1 MKIYESS
8 VKKPITTALIFV
20 AIIVLGLFSLNK
32 LAIDQ
37 LPEIEMNTA
46 IVIVTY
52 PGASAEDIENNVT
65 KVMES
70 ALSTVSDLKKL
81 TSTSKE
87 NTAIISVEF
96 NWGTDLDGAVNDMRD
111 KIEMIKSYLPDGC
124 SNPMILKLSTDMM
137 PISII
142 SATAEESTAALY
154 KILDDGVAN
163 PLNRINGVGSVSVSG
178 APQREIIINCNPTKL
193 EAYNLT
199 VEQIGSKVAA
209 ENVSTPG
216 GNIDVGSQTYSLRM
230 EGEMKDSKE
239 LNDVVVAQFGDKTV
253 FLKDVATVIDSVQ
266 EKAQESFVNGKK
278 GATIVVQKQTGANSV
293 EVMKKIRA
301 QLPQIQK
308 DLPRDIHLQEVMNTT
323 DNIENSISSLVE
335 TVVLACLF
343 VIIVVL
349 FFLGEWRATIII
361 MVTIPVSLI
370 ASFIYL
376 FITGNTINIISL
388 SSISIALGMVVDDA
402 IVVLENVTTHI
413 ERGSKPREAAIYG
426 TNEVGVAVIA
436 TTLTLLAVF
445 FPFTMM
451 TGMAGIMFKQL
462 GWMICIMMVV
472 STTAALTLTPMMC
485 SLLLKRKKDK
495 KENKVFEKI
504 YTPIRRGLDKL
515 DVWYERLLTWAVR
528 HKTTTIT
535 SAALL
540 FIISLVLAV
549 TSLGTE
555 FIPATDNGQIS
566 GSIELPAGANVDRA
580 KEIAKRLQKRV
591 DKDFPEVQTFNYTVG
606 VPGDDDDNTFALM
619 GTSGSNYISFRMKL
633 VDLEDRKRDM
643 FEIADE
649 LRKEIA
655 TYTEVNKFSVSAGG
669 QNNMMS
675 GSTIDVEIFGYDFKV
690 TERIADSLKAK
701 MEKMQGFKDVTIDR
715 EDYRPQFQI
724 DFDREKLALNGLNV
738 ATASTYVR
746 NRINGMTASVFRED
760 GEEYKI
766 KVRND
771 KAHRQSVED
780 IENILIYN
788 NQGKAVRVYEV
799 ANVVEREAPPSIKR
813 QDRERMIKVSA
824 TLYGATLDVASA
836 NIQAELDKMDI
847 PTEIGTKIG
856 GSIEDQQ
863 ESFSDMGTLLVLIL
877 MLVYIVMAAQFE
889 SLRYPFIIMFSV
901 PFAFVGFI
909 LSLLLTG
916 TTVNLMSLI
925 GAIML
930 VGIVVKNGIVLVD
943 YINLNRERGMGISQA
958 VILGGKSRLR
968 PVLMTS
974 LTTILGMVPMSL
986 GIGEGSELWQPMGI
1000 AIVGGLTVSTLVT
1013 LLIVPTVY
1021 CVFASREVKSYR
1033 KNHALRLNTR
1043 TIKA

>member
-1 MKIYESS
+1 MKIYETS
-8 VKKPITTALIFV
+8 VKKPITTSLIFI
-20 AIIVLGLFSLNK
+20 AIIVLGLFSLSK
-32 LAIDQ
+32 LSIDQ
-37 LPEIEMNTA
+37 FPEIEMNTA
-46 IVIVTY
+46 IVLVSY
-52 PGASAEDIENNVT
+52 PGASAEDVENNVT

-81 TSTSKE
+81 KSTSKE

-96 NWGTDLDGAVNDMRD
+96 NWGTDLDAAVNDMRD
-111 KIEMIKSYLPDGC
+111 KIEMVKSYLPDGC
-124 SNPMILKLSTDMM
+124 SNPMIMKISTDMM
-137 PISII
+137 PITII
-142 SATAEESTAALY
+142 SATADESTAALY

-163 PLNRINGVGSVSVSG
+163 PLNRINGVGSVSISG
-178 APQREIIINCNPTKL
+178 APQREIIVDCDPTKL

-199 VEQIGSKVAA
+199 VEQIGSVIAK

-216 GNIDVGSQTYSLRM
+216 GNIDIGSQTYSLRI
-230 EGEMKDSKE
+230 EGEMKESSE
-239 LNDVVVAQFGDKTV
+239 LDDIVVANYGGKSI
-253 FLKDVATVIDSVQ
+253 FLKDIASVRDSVQ

-278 GATIVVQKQTGANSV
+278 GAAIVVQKQTGANSV
-293 EVMKKIRA
+293 EVMKQIRK
-301 QLPQIQK
+301 QLPKIQK
-308 DLPRDIHLQEVMNTT
+308 DLPPDIQLQEVMNTT
-323 DNIENSISSLVE
+323 DNIENSIASLVE
-335 TVVLACLF
+335 TFVLACLF
-343 VIIVVL
+343 VVIVVL

-361 MVTIPVSLI
+361 MVTIPVALI

-436 TTLTLLAVF
+436 TTLTLIAVF

-462 GWMICIMMVV
+462 GWMICIIMVV
-472 STTAALTLTPMMC
+472 STASALSLTPMMC
-485 SLLLKRKKDK
+485 SLLLKREKDK
-495 KENKVFEKI
+495 THSKLFTKI
-504 YTPIRRGLDKL
+504 YSPIRRGLDKL
-515 DVWYERLLTWAVR
+515 DDLYEKLLTWAVR
-528 HKTTTIT
+528 HKTVTICVAT
-535 SAALL
+535 AIFVGSLL
-540 FIISLVLAV
+540 
-549 TSLGTE
+549 LGSSIGTD
-555 FIPATDNGQIS
+555 FIPASDNSHITGNLS
-566 GSIELPAGANVDRA
+566 LPAGANVDRT
-580 KEIAKRLQKRV
+580 KEIAKRFQAKLE
-591 DKDFPEVQTFNYTVG
+591 KDFPEVKQFTYDVG
-606 VPGDDDDNTFALM
+606 VPGDDSDNSFAM
-619 GTSGSNYISFRMKL
+619 MNASGSNYMSFRIKL
-633 VDLEDRKRDM
+633 TDVEKRKRDM

-655 TYTEVNKFSVSAGG
+655 SYTEVEKFSVSAGG
-669 QNNMMS
+669 QGGMTS
-675 GSTIDVEIFGYDFKV
+675 GSTIDVEIFGYDFET
-690 TERIADSLKAK
+690 TEKIAQSIKSEMGK
-701 MEKMQGFKDVTIDR
+701 IQGLKDVAIDR
-715 EDYRPQFQI
+715 DEYVPQLQV

-746 NRINGMTASVFRED
+746 NRMNGMTASVFRED

-771 KAHRQSVED
+771 RSHRSSVED

-788 NQGKAVRVYEV
+788 TQGKAVRLSEV
-799 ANVVEREAPPSIKR
+799 AKVVERQAPPSIKR
-813 QDRERMIKVSA
+813 QDRERVVKVSA
-824 TLYGATLDVASA
+824 TLYGTTLDVAA
-836 NIQAELDKMDI
+836 AGIQSVIDKMDI

-856 GSIEDQQ
+856 GSMEDQQ
-863 ESFSDMGTLLVLIL
+863 ESFSDMGMLLILIL

-889 SLRYPFIIMFSV
+889 SLRYPFIIMFSI

-909 LSLLLTG
+909 LSLFITG
-916 TTVNLMSLI
+916 ETINLMSLI

-974 LTTILGMVPMSL
+974 MTTILGMVPMSL

-1013 LLIVPTVY
+1013 LVIIPTVY

-1033 KNHALRLNTR
+1033 KKNLLRLNNR
-1043 TIKA
+1043 TVKA

>member
-1 MKIYESS
+1 MKIYETS
-8 VKKPITTALIFV
+8 VKKPITTSLIFI
-20 AIIVLGLFSLNK
+20 AIIVLGLFSLSK
-32 LAIDQ
+32 LSIDQ
-37 LPEIEMNTA
+37 FPEIEMNTA
-46 IVIVTY
+46 IVLVSY
-52 PGASAEDIENNVT
+52 PGASAEDVENNVT

-81 TSTSKE
+81 KSTSKE

-96 NWGTDLDGAVNDMRD
+96 NWGTDLDAAVNDMRD
-111 KIEMIKSYLPDGC
+111 KIEMVKSYLPDGC
-124 SNPMILKLSTDMM
+124 SNPMIMKISTDMM
-137 PISII
+137 PITII
-142 SATAEESTAALY
+142 SATADESTAALY

-163 PLNRINGVGSVSVSG
+163 PLNRINGVGSVSISG
-178 APQREIIINCNPTKL
+178 APQREIIVDCDPTKL

-199 VEQIGSKVAA
+199 VEQIGSVIAK

-216 GNIDVGSQTYSLRM
+216 GNIDIGSQTYSLRI
-230 EGEMKDSKE
+230 EGEMKESSE
-239 LNDVVVAQFGDKTV
+239 LDDIVVANYGGKSI
-253 FLKDVATVIDSVQ
+253 FLKDIASVRDSVQ

-278 GATIVVQKQTGANSV
+278 GAAIVVQKQTGANSV
-293 EVMKKIRA
+293 EVMKQIRK
-301 QLPQIQK
+301 QLPKIQK
-308 DLPRDIHLQEVMNTT
+308 DLPPDIQLQEVMNTI
-323 DNIENSISSLVE
+323 DIIVISIASLVE
-335 TVVLACLF
+335 TFVLACLF
-343 VIIVVL
+343 VVIVVL

-361 MVTIPVSLI
+361 MVTIPVALI

-436 TTLTLLAVF
+436 TTLTLIAVF

-462 GWMICIMMVV
+462 GWMICIIMVV
-472 STTAALTLTPMMC
+472 STASALSLTPMMC
-485 SLLLKRKKDK
+485 SLLLKREKDK
-495 KENKVFEKI
+495 THSKLFTKI
-504 YTPIRRGLDKL
+504 YSPIRRGLDKL
-515 DVWYERLLTWAVR
+515 DDLYEKLLTWAVR
-528 HKTTTIT
+528 HKTVTICVAT
-535 SAALL
+535 AIFVGSLL
-540 FIISLVLAV
+540 
-549 TSLGTE
+549 LGSSIGTD
-555 FIPATDNGQIS
+555 FIPASDNSHITGNLS
-566 GSIELPAGANVDRA
+566 LPAGANVDRT
-580 KEIAKRLQKRV
+580 KEIAKRFQAKLE
-591 DKDFPEVQTFNYTVG
+591 KDFPEVKQFTYDVG
-606 VPGDDDDNTFALM
+606 VPGDDSDNSFAM
-619 GTSGSNYISFRMKL
+619 MNASGSNYMSFRIKL
-633 VDLEDRKRDM
+633 TDVEKRKRDM

-655 TYTEVNKFSVSAGG
+655 SYTEVEKFSVSAGG
-669 QNNMMS
+669 QGGMTS
-675 GSTIDVEIFGYDFKV
+675 GSTIDVEILGYDFET
-690 TERIADSLKAK
+690 TEKIAQTIKSE
-701 MEKMQGFKDVTIDR
+701 MEKIQGLKDVAIDR
-715 EDYRPQFQI
+715 DEYVPQLQV

-746 NRINGMTASVFRED
+746 NRMNGMTASVFRED

-771 KAHRQSVED
+771 RSHRSSVED

-788 NQGKAVRVYEV
+788 TQGKAVRLSEV
-799 ANVVEREAPPSIKR
+799 AKVVERQAPPSIKR
-813 QDRERMIKVSA
+813 QDRERVVKVSA
-824 TLYGATLDVASA
+824 TLYGTTLDVAA
-836 NIQAELDKMDI
+836 AGIQSVIDKMDI
-847 PTEIGTKIG
+847 PTETGTKIG
-856 GSIEDQQ
+856 GSMEDQQ
-863 ESFSDMGTLLVLIL
+863 ESFSDMGMLLILIL

-889 SLRYPFIIMFSV
+889 SLRYPFIIMFSI

-909 LSLLLTG
+909 LSLFITG
-916 TTVNLMSLI
+916 ETINLMSLI

-974 LTTILGMVPMSL
+974 MTTILGMVPMSL

-1013 LLIVPTVY
+1013 LVIIPTVY

-1033 KNHALRLNTR
+1033 KKNLLRLNNR
-1043 TIKA
+1043 TVKA

>member
-1 MKIYESS
+1 MKLYETS
-8 VKKPITTALIFV
+8 VKKPITTSLIFI
-20 AIIVLGLFSLNK
+20 AIIVLGLFSLSK
-32 LAIDQ
+32 LSIDQ
-37 LPEIEMNTA
+37 FPEIEMNTA
-46 IVIVTY
+46 IVLVSY
-52 PGASAEDIENNVT
+52 PGASAEDVENNVT

-70 ALSTVSDLKKL
+70 SLSTVSDLKKI

-87 NTAIISVEF
+87 NTAIVSVEF
-96 NWGTDLDGAVNDMRD
+96 NWGTDLDAAVNDMRD
-111 KIEMIKSYLPDGC
+111 KIEMVKSYLPDGC
-124 SNPMILKLSTDMM
+124 SNPMIMKISTDMM
-137 PISII
+137 PITII
-142 SATAEESTAALY
+142 SATADESTAALY

-163 PLNRINGVGSVSVSG
+163 PLNRINGVGSVSISG
-178 APQREIIINCNPTKL
+178 APQREIIIDCDPTKL
-193 EAYNLT
+193 EAYNLS
-199 VEQIGSKVAA
+199 VEQIGSVIAK

-216 GNIDVGSQTYSLRM
+216 GNIDIGSQTYSLRI
-230 EGEMKDSKE
+230 EGEMKESRE
-239 LNDVVVAQFGDKTV
+239 LEDVVVANYGGKSI
-253 FLKDVATVIDSVQ
+253 FLKDVANVKDTVQ
-266 EKAQESFVNGKK
+266 EKAQESFVNGKR
-278 GATIVVQKQTGANSV
+278 GAAIVVQKQTGANSV
-293 EVMKKIRA
+293 EVMKQIRK
-301 QLPQIQK
+301 QLPKIQK
-308 DLPRDIHLQEVMNTT
+308 DLPKDIQLQEVMNTT
-323 DNIENSISSLVE
+323 DNIENSINSLVE
-335 TVVLACLF
+335 TLVLACLF
-343 VIIVVL
+343 VVIVVL

-361 MVTIPVSLI
+361 MVTIPVALI

-436 TTLTLLAVF
+436 TTLTLIAVF

-462 GWMICIMMVV
+462 GWMICIIMVV
-472 STTAALTLTPMMC
+472 STASALSLTPMMC
-485 SLLLKRKKDK
+485 SLLLKREKDK
-495 KENKVFEKI
+495 KHNKLFIKI
-504 YTPIRRGLDKL
+504 YSPIKRGLDKL
-515 DVWYERLLTWAVR
+515 DDLYAKLLTWAVR
-528 HKTTTIT
+528 HKTVTICIAT
-535 SAALL
+535 AIFIGSLL
-540 FIISLVLAV
+540 
-549 TSLGTE
+549 LGSTLGSD
-555 FIPATDNGQIS
+555 FIPASDNSHITGNIS
-566 GSIELPAGANVDRA
+566 LPAGANVERT
-580 KEIAKRLQKRV
+580 KEIAKRFQNKLKT
-591 DKDFPEVQTFNYTVG
+591 DFPEVKQFTYDVG
-606 VPGDDDDNTFALM
+606 VPGDDSENSFAM
-619 GTSGSNYISFRMKL
+619 MNASGSNYMSFRIKL
-633 VDLEDRKRDM
+633 TDVEERKRDM

-655 TYTEVNKFSVSAGG
+655 SYTEIEKFSVSAGG
-669 QNNMMS
+669 QGGMTS
-675 GSTIDVEIFGYDFKV
+675 GSTIDAEIFGYDFET
-690 TERIADSLKAK
+690 TERIAQTLKAE
-701 MEKMQGFKDVTIDR
+701 MEKMPGLKDVAIDR
-715 EDYRPQFQI
+715 DEYVPQLQI

-746 NRINGMTASVFRED
+746 NRMNGMTASVFRED

-771 KAHRQSVED
+771 RSHRSSVED

-788 NQGKAVRVYEV
+788 AQGKAVRLSEV
-799 ANVVEREAPPSIKR
+799 AKVVEREAPPSIKR
-813 QDRERMIKVSA
+813 QDRERVVKVSA
-824 TLYGATLDVASA
+824 TLYGTTLDVAAAS
-836 NIQAELDKMDI
+836 IQSVIDNMDI

-856 GSIEDQQ
+856 GSMEDQQ
-863 ESFSDMGTLLVLIL
+863 ESFSDMGMLLVLIL

-889 SLRYPFIIMFSV
+889 SLRYPFIIMFSI

-909 LSLLLTG
+909 LSLFITG
-916 TTVNLMSLI
+916 ETINLMSLI

-974 LTTILGMVPMSL
+974 MTTILGMVPMSL

-1013 LLIVPTVY
+1013 LVIIPTVY

-1033 KNHALRLNTR
+1033 KKNLLRLNNR
-1043 TIKA
+1043 TVKA

>member
-1 MKIYESS
+1 MKIYETS
-8 VKKPITTALIFV
+8 VKKPITTSLIFI
-20 AIIVLGLFSLNK
+20 AIIVLGLFSLSK
-32 LAIDQ
+32 LSIDQ
-37 LPEIEMNTA
+37 FPEIEMNTA
-46 IVIVTY
+46 IVLVSY
-52 PGASAEDIENNVT
+52 PGASAEDVENNVT

-81 TSTSKE
+81 KSTSKE

-96 NWGTDLDGAVNDMRD
+96 NWGTDLDAAVNDMRD
-111 KIEMIKSYLPDGC
+111 KIEMVKSYLPDGC
-124 SNPMILKLSTDMM
+124 SNPMIMKISTDMM
-137 PISII
+137 PITII
-142 SATAEESTAALY
+142 SATADESTAALY

-163 PLNRINGVGSVSVSG
+163 PLNRINGVGSVSISG
-178 APQREIIINCNPTKL
+178 APQREIIVDCDPTKL

-199 VEQIGSKVAA
+199 VEQIGSVIAK

-216 GNIDVGSQTYSLRM
+216 GNIDIGSQTYSLRI
-230 EGEMKDSKE
+230 EGEMKESSE
-239 LNDVVVAQFGDKTV
+239 LDDIVVANYGGKSI
-253 FLKDVATVIDSVQ
+253 FLKDIASVRDSVQ

-278 GATIVVQKQTGANSV
+278 GAAIVVQKQTGANSV
-293 EVMKKIRA
+293 EVMKQIRK
-301 QLPQIQK
+301 QLPKIQK
-308 DLPRDIHLQEVMNTT
+308 DLPPDIQLQEVMNTT
-323 DNIENSISSLVE
+323 DNIENSIASLVE
-335 TVVLACLF
+335 TFVLACLF
-343 VIIVVL
+343 VVIVVL

-361 MVTIPVSLI
+361 MVTIPVALI

-436 TTLTLLAVF
+436 TTLTLIAVF

-462 GWMICIMMVV
+462 GWMICIIMVV
-472 STTAALTLTPMMC
+472 STASALSLTPMMC
-485 SLLLKRKKDK
+485 SLLLKREKDK
-495 KENKVFEKI
+495 THSKLFTKI
-504 YTPIRRGLDKL
+504 YSPIRRGLDKL
-515 DVWYERLLTWAVR
+515 DDLYEKLLTWAVR
-528 HKTTTIT
+528 HKTITICVAT
-535 SAALL
+535 AIFVGSLL
-540 FIISLVLAV
+540 
-549 TSLGTE
+549 LGSSIGTD
-555 FIPATDNGQIS
+555 FIPASDNSHITGNLS
-566 GSIELPAGANVDRA
+566 LPAGANVDRT
-580 KEIAKRLQKRV
+580 KEIAKRFQAKLE
-591 DKDFPEVQTFNYTVG
+591 KDFPEVKQFTYDVG
-606 VPGDDDDNTFALM
+606 VPGDDSDNSFAM
-619 GTSGSNYISFRMKL
+619 MNASGSNYMSFRIKL
-633 VDLEDRKRDM
+633 TDVEKRKRDM

-655 TYTEVNKFSVSAGG
+655 SYTEVEKFSVSAGG
-669 QNNMMS
+669 QGGMTS
-675 GSTIDVEIFGYDFKV
+675 GSTIDVEIFGYDFET
-690 TERIADSLKAK
+690 TEKIAQTIKSE
-701 MEKMQGFKDVTIDR
+701 MEKIQGLKDVAIDR
-715 EDYRPQFQI
+715 DEYVPQLQV

-746 NRINGMTASVFRED
+746 NRMNGMTASVFRED

-771 KAHRQSVED
+771 RSHRSSVED

-788 NQGKAVRVYEV
+788 TQGKAVRLSEV
-799 ANVVEREAPPSIKR
+799 AKVVERQAPPSIKR
-813 QDRERMIKVSA
+813 QDRERVVKVSA
-824 TLYGATLDVASA
+824 TLYGTTLDVAA
-836 NIQAELDKMDI
+836 AGIQSVIDKMDI

-856 GSIEDQQ
+856 GSMEDQQ
-863 ESFSDMGTLLVLIL
+863 ESFSDMGMLLILIL

-889 SLRYPFIIMFSV
+889 SLRYPFIIMFSI

-909 LSLLLTG
+909 LSLFITG
-916 TTVNLMSLI
+916 ETINLMSLI

-974 LTTILGMVPMSL
+974 MTTILGMVPMSL

-1013 LLIVPTVY
+1013 LVIIPTVY

-1033 KNHALRLNTR
+1033 KKNLLRLNNR
-1043 TIKA
+1043 TVKA

>member
-1 MKIYESS
+1 MKIYETS
-8 VKKPITTALIFV
+8 VKKPITTSLIFI
-20 AIIVLGLFSLNK
+20 AIIVLGLFSLSK
-32 LAIDQ
+32 LSIDQ
-37 LPEIEMNTA
+37 FPEIEMNTA
-46 IVIVTY
+46 IVLVSY
-52 PGASAEDIENNVT
+52 PGASAEDVENNVT

-81 TSTSKE
+81 KSTSKE

-96 NWGTDLDGAVNDMRD
+96 NWGTDLDAAVNDMRD
-111 KIEMIKSYLPDGC
+111 KIEMVKSYLPDGC
-124 SNPMILKLSTDMM
+124 SNPMIMKISTDMM
-137 PISII
+137 PITII
-142 SATAEESTAALY
+142 SATADESTAALY

-163 PLNRINGVGSVSVSG
+163 PLNRINGVGSVSISG
-178 APQREIIINCNPTKL
+178 APQREIIVDCDPTKL

-199 VEQIGSKVAA
+199 VEQIGSVIAK

-216 GNIDVGSQTYSLRM
+216 GNIDIGSQTYSLRI
-230 EGEMKDSKE
+230 EGEMKESSE
-239 LNDVVVAQFGDKTV
+239 LDDIVVANYGGKSI
-253 FLKDVATVIDSVQ
+253 FLKDIASVRDSVQ

-278 GATIVVQKQTGANSV
+278 GAAIVVQKQTGANSV
-293 EVMKKIRA
+293 EVMKQIRK
-301 QLPQIQK
+301 QLPKIQK
-308 DLPRDIHLQEVMNTT
+308 DLPPDIQLQEVMNTT
-323 DNIENSISSLVE
+323 DNIENSIASLVE
-335 TVVLACLF
+335 TFVLACLF
-343 VIIVVL
+343 VVIVVL

-361 MVTIPVSLI
+361 MVTIPVALI

-436 TTLTLLAVF
+436 TTLTLIAVF

-462 GWMICIMMVV
+462 GWMICIIMVV
-472 STTAALTLTPMMC
+472 STASALSLTPMMC
-485 SLLLKRKKDK
+485 SLLLKREKDK
-495 KENKVFEKI
+495 THSKLFTKI
-504 YTPIRRGLDKL
+504 YSPIRRGLDKL
-515 DVWYERLLTWAVR
+515 DDLYEKLLTWAVR
-528 HKTTTIT
+528 HKTVTICVAT
-535 SAALL
+535 AIFVGSLL
-540 FIISLVLAV
+540 
-549 TSLGTE
+549 LGSSIGTD
-555 FIPATDNGQIS
+555 FIPASDNSHITGNLS
-566 GSIELPAGANVDRA
+566 LPAGANVDRT
-580 KEIAKRLQKRV
+580 KEIAKRFQAKLE
-591 DKDFPEVQTFNYTVG
+591 KDFTEVKQFTYDVG
-606 VPGDDDDNTFALM
+606 VPGDDSDNSFAM
-619 GTSGSNYISFRMKL
+619 MNASGSNYMSFRIKL
-633 VDLEDRKRDM
+633 TDVEKRKRDM

-655 TYTEVNKFSVSAGG
+655 SYTEVEKFSVSAGG
-669 QNNMMS
+669 QGGMTS
-675 GSTIDVEIFGYDFKV
+675 GSTIDVEIFGYDFET
-690 TERIADSLKAK
+690 TEKIAQTIKSE
-701 MEKMQGFKDVTIDR
+701 MEKIQGLKDVAIDR
-715 EDYRPQFQI
+715 DEYVPQLQV

-746 NRINGMTASVFRED
+746 NRMNGMTASVFRED

-771 KAHRQSVED
+771 RSHRSSVED

-788 NQGKAVRVYEV
+788 TQGKAVRLSEV
-799 ANVVEREAPPSIKR
+799 AKVVERQAPPSIKR
-813 QDRERMIKVSA
+813 QDRERVVKVSA
-824 TLYGATLDVASA
+824 TLYGTTLDVAA
-836 NIQAELDKMDI
+836 AGIQSVIDKMDI

-856 GSIEDQQ
+856 GSMEDQQ
-863 ESFSDMGTLLVLIL
+863 ESFSDMGMLLILIL

-889 SLRYPFIIMFSV
+889 SLRYPFIIMFSI

-909 LSLLLTG
+909 LSLFITG
-916 TTVNLMSLI
+916 ETINLMSLI

-974 LTTILGMVPMSL
+974 MTTILGMVPMSL

-1013 LLIVPTVY
+1013 LVIIPTVY

-1033 KNHALRLNTR
+1033 KKNLLRLNNR
-1043 TIKA
+1043 TVKA

>member
-1 MKIYESS
+1 MKIYETS
-8 VKKPITTALIFV
+8 VKKPITTSLIFI
-20 AIIVLGLFSLNK
+20 AIIVLGLFSLSK
-32 LAIDQ
+32 LSIDQ
-37 LPEIEMNTA
+37 FPEIEMNTA
-46 IVIVTY
+46 IVLVSY
-52 PGASAEDIENNVT
+52 PGASAEDVENNVT
-65 KVMES
+65 KLMES

-81 TSTSKE
+81 KSTSKE

-96 NWGTDLDGAVNDMRD
+96 NWGTDLDAAVNDMRD
-111 KIEMIKSYLPDGC
+111 KIEMVKSYLPDGC
-124 SNPMILKLSTDMM
+124 SNPMIMKISTDMM
-137 PISII
+137 PITII
-142 SATAEESTAALY
+142 SATADESTAALY

-163 PLNRINGVGSVSVSG
+163 PLNRINGVGSVSISG
-178 APQREIIINCNPTKL
+178 APQREIIVDCDPTKL

-199 VEQIGSKVAA
+199 VEQIGSVIAK

-216 GNIDVGSQTYSLRM
+216 GNIDIGSQTYSLRI
-230 EGEMKDSKE
+230 EGEMKESSE
-239 LNDVVVAQFGDKTV
+239 LDDIVVANYGGKSI
-253 FLKDVATVIDSVQ
+253 FLKDIASVRDSVQ

-278 GATIVVQKQTGANSV
+278 GAAIVVQKQTGANSV
-293 EVMKKIRA
+293 EVMKQIRK
-301 QLPQIQK
+301 QLPKIQK
-308 DLPRDIHLQEVMNTT
+308 DLPPDIQLQEVMNTT
-323 DNIENSISSLVE
+323 DNIENSIASLVE
-335 TVVLACLF
+335 TFVLACLF
-343 VIIVVL
+343 VVIVVL

-361 MVTIPVSLI
+361 MVTIPVALI

-436 TTLTLLAVF
+436 TTLTLIAVF

-462 GWMICIMMVV
+462 GWMICIIMVV
-472 STTAALTLTPMMC
+472 STASALSLTPMMC
-485 SLLLKRKKDK
+485 SLLLKREKDK
-495 KENKVFEKI
+495 THSKLFTKI
-504 YTPIRRGLDKL
+504 YSPIRRGLDKL
-515 DVWYERLLTWAVR
+515 DDLYEKLLTWAVR
-528 HKTTTIT
+528 HKTVTICVAT
-535 SAALL
+535 AIFVGSLL
-540 FIISLVLAV
+540 
-549 TSLGTE
+549 LGSSIGTD
-555 FIPATDNGQIS
+555 FIPASDNSHITGNLS
-566 GSIELPAGANVDRA
+566 LPAGANVDRT
-580 KEIAKRLQKRV
+580 KEIAKRFQAKLE
-591 DKDFPEVQTFNYTVG
+591 KDFPEVKQFTYDVG
-606 VPGDDDDNTFALM
+606 VPGDDSDNSFAM
-619 GTSGSNYISFRMKL
+619 MNASGSNYMSFRIKL
-633 VDLEDRKRDM
+633 TDVEKRKRDM

-655 TYTEVNKFSVSAGG
+655 SYTEVEKFSVSAGG
-669 QNNMMS
+669 QGGMTS
-675 GSTIDVEIFGYDFKV
+675 GSTIDVEIFGYDFET
-690 TERIADSLKAK
+690 TEKIAQTIKSE
-701 MEKMQGFKDVTIDR
+701 MEKIQGLKDVAIDR
-715 EDYRPQFQI
+715 DEYVPQLQV

-746 NRINGMTASVFRED
+746 NRMNGMTASVFRED

-771 KAHRQSVED
+771 RSHRSSVED

-788 NQGKAVRVYEV
+788 TQGKAVRLSEV
-799 ANVVEREAPPSIKR
+799 AKVVERQAPPSIKR
-813 QDRERMIKVSA
+813 QDRERVVKVSA
-824 TLYGATLDVASA
+824 TLYGTTLDVAA
-836 NIQAELDKMDI
+836 AGIQSVIDKMDI

-856 GSIEDQQ
+856 GSMEDQQ
-863 ESFSDMGTLLVLIL
+863 ESFSDMGMLLILIL

-889 SLRYPFIIMFSV
+889 SLRYPFIIMFSI

-909 LSLLLTG
+909 LSLFITG
-916 TTVNLMSLI
+916 ETINLMSLI

-974 LTTILGMVPMSL
+974 MTTILGMVPMSL

-1013 LLIVPTVY
+1013 LVIIPTVY

-1033 KNHALRLNTR
+1033 KKNLLRLNNR
-1043 TIKA
+1043 TVKA

>member
-1 MKIYESS
+1 MKIYETS
-8 VKKPITTALIFV
+8 VKKPITTSLIFI
-20 AIIVLGLFSLNK
+20 AIIVLGLFSLSK
-32 LAIDQ
+32 LSIDQ
-37 LPEIEMNTA
+37 FPEIEMNTA
-46 IVIVTY
+46 IVLVSY
-52 PGASAEDIENNVT
+52 PGASAEDVENNVT

-81 TSTSKE
+81 KSTSKE

-96 NWGTDLDGAVNDMRD
+96 NWGTDLDAAVNDMRD
-111 KIEMIKSYLPDGC
+111 KIEMVKSYLPDGC
-124 SNPMILKLSTDMM
+124 SNPMIMKISTDMM
-137 PISII
+137 PITII
-142 SATAEESTAALY
+142 SATADESTAALY

-163 PLNRINGVGSVSVSG
+163 PLNRINGVGSVSISG
-178 APQREIIINCNPTKL
+178 APQREIIVDCDPTKL

-199 VEQIGSKVAA
+199 VEQIGSVIAK

-216 GNIDVGSQTYSLRM
+216 GNIDIGSQTYSLRI
-230 EGEMKDSKE
+230 EGEMKESSE
-239 LNDVVVAQFGDKTV
+239 LDDIVVANYGGKSI
-253 FLKDVATVIDSVQ
+253 FLKDIASVRDSVQ

-278 GATIVVQKQTGANSV
+278 GAAIVVQKQTGANSV
-293 EVMKKIRA
+293 EVMKQIRK
-301 QLPQIQK
+301 QLPKIQK
-308 DLPRDIHLQEVMNTT
+308 DLPPDIQLQEVMNTT
-323 DNIENSISSLVE
+323 DNIENSIASLVE
-335 TVVLACLF
+335 TFVLACLF
-343 VIIVVL
+343 VVIVVL

-361 MVTIPVSLI
+361 MVTIPVALI

-436 TTLTLLAVF
+436 TTLTLIAVF

-462 GWMICIMMVV
+462 GWMICIIMVV
-472 STTAALTLTPMMC
+472 STASALSLTPMMC
-485 SLLLKRKKDK
+485 SLLLKREKDK
-495 KENKVFEKI
+495 THSKLFTKI
-504 YTPIRRGLDKL
+504 YSPIRRGLDKL
-515 DVWYERLLTWAVR
+515 DDLYEKLLTWAVR
-528 HKTTTIT
+528 HKTVTICVAT
-535 SAALL
+535 AIFVGSLLLGSA
-540 FIISLVLAV
+540 I
-549 TSLGTE
+549 GTD
-555 FIPATDNGQIS
+555 FIPASDNSHITGNLS
-566 GSIELPAGANVDRA
+566 LPAGANVDRT
-580 KEIAKRLQKRV
+580 KEIAKRFQAKLE
-591 DKDFPEVQTFNYTVG
+591 KDFPEVKQFTYDVG
-606 VPGDDDDNTFALM
+606 VPGDDSDNSFAM
-619 GTSGSNYISFRMKL
+619 MNASGSNYMSFRIKL
-633 VDLEDRKRDM
+633 TDVEKRKRDM

-655 TYTEVNKFSVSAGG
+655 SYTEVEKFSVSAGG
-669 QNNMMS
+669 QGGMTS
-675 GSTIDVEIFGYDFKV
+675 GSTIDVEIFGYDFKT
-690 TERIADSLKAK
+690 TEKIAQTIKSE
-701 MEKMQGFKDVTIDR
+701 MEKIQGLKDVAIDR
-715 EDYRPQFQI
+715 DEYVPQLQV

-746 NRINGMTASVFRED
+746 NRMNGMTASVFRED

-771 KAHRQSVED
+771 RSHRSSVED

-788 NQGKAVRVYEV
+788 TQGKAVRLSEV
-799 ANVVEREAPPSIKR
+799 AKVVERQAPPSIKR
-813 QDRERMIKVSA
+813 QDRERVVKVSA
-824 TLYGATLDVASA
+824 TLYGTTLDVAA
-836 NIQAELDKMDI
+836 AGIQSVIDKMDI

-856 GSIEDQQ
+856 GSMEDQQ
-863 ESFSDMGTLLVLIL
+863 ESFSDMGMLLILIL

-889 SLRYPFIIMFSV
+889 SLRYPFIIMFSI

-909 LSLLLTG
+909 LSLFITG
-916 TTVNLMSLI
+916 ETINLMSLI

-974 LTTILGMVPMSL
+974 MTTILGMVPMSL

-1013 LLIVPTVY
+1013 LVIIPTVY

-1033 KNHALRLNTR
+1033 KKNLLRLNNR
-1043 TIKA
+1043 TVKA

>member
-1 MKIYESS
+1 MKIYETS
-8 VKKPITTALIFV
+8 VKKPITTSLIFI
-20 AIIVLGLFSLNK
+20 AIIVLGLFSLSK
-32 LAIDQ
+32 LSIDQ
-37 LPEIEMNTA
+37 FPEIEMNTA
-46 IVIVTY
+46 IVLVSY
-52 PGASAEDIENNVT
+52 PGASAEDVENNVT

-81 TSTSKE
+81 KSTSKE

-96 NWGTDLDGAVNDMRD
+96 NWGTDLDAAVNDMRD

-124 SNPMILKLSTDMM
+124 SNPMIMKISTDMM
-137 PISII
+137 PITII
-142 SATAEESTAALY
+142 SATADESTAALY

-163 PLNRINGVGSVSVSG
+163 PLNRINGVGSVSISG
-178 APQREIIINCNPTKL
+178 APQREIIVDCDPTKL

-199 VEQIGSKVAA
+199 VEQIGSVIAK

-216 GNIDVGSQTYSLRM
+216 GNIDIGSQTYSLRI
-230 EGEMKDSKE
+230 EGEMKESSE
-239 LNDVVVAQFGDKTV
+239 LDDIVVANYGGKSI
-253 FLKDVATVIDSVQ
+253 FLKDIASVRDSVQ

-278 GATIVVQKQTGANSV
+278 GAAIVVQKQTGANSV
-293 EVMKKIRA
+293 EVMKQIRK
-301 QLPQIQK
+301 QLPKIQK
-308 DLPRDIHLQEVMNTT
+308 DLPPDIQLQEVMNTT
-323 DNIENSISSLVE
+323 DNIENSIASLVE
-335 TVVLACLF
+335 TFVLACLF
-343 VIIVVL
+343 VVIVVL

-361 MVTIPVSLI
+361 MVTIPVALI

-436 TTLTLLAVF
+436 TTLTLIAVF

-462 GWMICIMMVV
+462 GWMICIIMVV
-472 STTAALTLTPMMC
+472 STASALSLTPMMC
-485 SLLLKRKKDK
+485 SLLLKREKDK
-495 KENKVFEKI
+495 THSKLFTKI
-504 YTPIRRGLDKL
+504 YSPIRRGLDKL
-515 DVWYERLLTWAVR
+515 DDLYEKLLTWAVR
-528 HKTTTIT
+528 HKTVTICVAT
-535 SAALL
+535 AIFVSSLLLGSA
-540 FIISLVLAV
+540 I
-549 TSLGTE
+549 GTD
-555 FIPATDNGQIS
+555 FIPASDNSHITGNLS
-566 GSIELPAGANVDRA
+566 LPAGANVDRT
-580 KEIAKRLQKRV
+580 KEIAKRFQAKLE
-591 DKDFPEVQTFNYTVG
+591 KDFPEVKQFTYDVG
-606 VPGDDDDNTFALM
+606 VPGDDSDNSFAM
-619 GTSGSNYISFRMKL
+619 MNASGSNYMSFRIKL
-633 VDLEDRKRDM
+633 TDVEKRKRDM

-655 TYTEVNKFSVSAGG
+655 SYTEVEKFSVSAGG
-669 QNNMMS
+669 QGGMTS
-675 GSTIDVEIFGYDFKV
+675 GSTIDVEIFGYDFET
-690 TERIADSLKAK
+690 TEKIAQTIKSE
-701 MEKMQGFKDVTIDR
+701 MEKIQGLKDVAIDR
-715 EDYRPQFQI
+715 DEYVPQLQV

-746 NRINGMTASVFRED
+746 NRMNGMTASVFRED

-771 KAHRQSVED
+771 RSHRSSVED

-788 NQGKAVRVYEV
+788 TQGKAVRLSEV
-799 ANVVEREAPPSIKR
+799 AKVVERQAPPSIKR
-813 QDRERMIKVSA
+813 QDRERVVKVSA
-824 TLYGATLDVASA
+824 TLYGTTLDVAA
-836 NIQAELDKMDI
+836 AGIQSVIDKMDI

-856 GSIEDQQ
+856 GSMEDQQ
-863 ESFSDMGTLLVLIL
+863 ESFSDMGMLLILIL

-889 SLRYPFIIMFSV
+889 SLRYPFIIMFSI

-909 LSLLLTG
+909 LSLFITG
-916 TTVNLMSLI
+916 ETINLMSLI

-974 LTTILGMVPMSL
+974 MTTILGMVPMSL

-1013 LLIVPTVY
+1013 LVIIPTVY

-1033 KNHALRLNTR
+1033 KKNLLRLNNR
-1043 TIKA
+1043 TVKA

>member
-1 MKIYESS
+1 MKIYETS
-8 VKKPITTALIFV
+8 VKKPITTSLIFI
-20 AIIVLGLFSLNK
+20 AIIVLGLFSLSK
-32 LAIDQ
+32 LSIDQ
-37 LPEIEMNTA
+37 FPEIEMNTA
-46 IVIVTY
+46 IVLVSY
-52 PGASAEDIENNVT
+52 PGASAEDVENNVT

-81 TSTSKE
+81 KSTSKE

-96 NWGTDLDGAVNDMRD
+96 NWGTDLDAAVNDMRD
-111 KIEMIKSYLPDGC
+111 KIEMVKSYLPDGC
-124 SNPMILKLSTDMM
+124 SNPMIMKISTDMM
-137 PISII
+137 PITII
-142 SATAEESTAALY
+142 SATADESTAALY

-163 PLNRINGVGSVSVSG
+163 PLNRINGVGSVSISG
-178 APQREIIINCNPTKL
+178 APQREIIVDCDPTKL

-199 VEQIGSKVAA
+199 VEQIGSVIAK

-216 GNIDVGSQTYSLRM
+216 GNIDIGSQTYSLRI
-230 EGEMKDSKE
+230 EGEMKESSE
-239 LNDVVVAQFGDKTV
+239 LDDIVVANYGGKSI
-253 FLKDVATVIDSVQ
+253 FLKDIASVRDSVQ

-278 GATIVVQKQTGANSV
+278 GAAIVVQKQTGANSV
-293 EVMKKIRA
+293 EVMKQIRK
-301 QLPQIQK
+301 QLPKIQK
-308 DLPRDIHLQEVMNTT
+308 DLPPDIQLQEVMNTT
-323 DNIENSISSLVE
+323 DNIENSIASLVE
-335 TVVLACLF
+335 TFILACLF
-343 VIIVVL
+343 VVIVVL

-361 MVTIPVSLI
+361 MVTIPVALI

-436 TTLTLLAVF
+436 TTLTLIAVF

-462 GWMICIMMVV
+462 GWMICIIMVV
-472 STTAALTLTPMMC
+472 STASALSLTPMMC
-485 SLLLKRKKDK
+485 SLLLKREKDK
-495 KENKVFEKI
+495 THSKLFTKI
-504 YTPIRRGLDKL
+504 YSPIRRGLDKL
-515 DVWYERLLTWAVR
+515 DDLYEKLLTWAVR
-528 HKTTTIT
+528 HKTVTICVAT
-535 SAALL
+535 AIFVGSLL
-540 FIISLVLAV
+540 
-549 TSLGTE
+549 LGSSIGTD
-555 FIPATDNGQIS
+555 FIPASDNSHITGNLS
-566 GSIELPAGANVDRA
+566 LPAGANVDRT
-580 KEIAKRLQKRV
+580 KEIAKRFQAKLE
-591 DKDFPEVQTFNYTVG
+591 KDFPEVKQFTYDVG
-606 VPGDDDDNTFALM
+606 VPGDDSDNSFAM
-619 GTSGSNYISFRMKL
+619 MNASGSNYMSFRIKL
-633 VDLEDRKRDM
+633 TDVEKRKRDM

-655 TYTEVNKFSVSAGG
+655 SYTEVEKFSVSAGG
-669 QNNMMS
+669 QGGMTS
-675 GSTIDVEIFGYDFKV
+675 GSTIDVEIFGYDFET
-690 TERIADSLKAK
+690 TEKIAQTIKSE
-701 MEKMQGFKDVTIDR
+701 MEKIQGLKDVAIDR
-715 EDYRPQFQI
+715 DEYVPQLQV

-746 NRINGMTASVFRED
+746 NRMNGMTASVFRED

-771 KAHRQSVED
+771 RSHRSSVED

-788 NQGKAVRVYEV
+788 TQGKAVRLSEV
-799 ANVVEREAPPSIKR
+799 AKVVERQAPPSIKR
-813 QDRERMIKVSA
+813 QDRERVVKVSA
-824 TLYGATLDVASA
+824 TLYGTTLDVAA
-836 NIQAELDKMDI
+836 AGIQSVIDKMDI

-856 GSIEDQQ
+856 GSMEDQQ
-863 ESFSDMGTLLVLIL
+863 ESFSDMGMLLILIL

-889 SLRYPFIIMFSV
+889 SLRYPFIIMFSI

-909 LSLLLTG
+909 LSLFITG
-916 TTVNLMSLI
+916 ETINLMSLI

-974 LTTILGMVPMSL
+974 MTTILGMVPMSL

-1013 LLIVPTVY
+1013 LVIIPTVY

-1033 KNHALRLNTR
+1033 KKNLLRLNNR
-1043 TIKA
+1043 TVKA